1 MIELCHSNP
10 LFYSKGNLAMTKQE
24 KKDLRAEVKAAKKEL
39 KKRMKAER
47 VSFWADFKK
56 FITRGNVIDLAV
68 GVVIGSAFSA
78 ITNGLVKFI
87 INPVIS
93 LLTGGVSLEN
103 WKTPIQQE
111 VVDEAGEVV
120 TEAVYILWG
129 EWVQTIIQFFII
141 ALSIFT
147 AVRIIKSI
155 NDNLRFKELEA
166 QRKAAE
172 EKKAADKLAA
182 EKAAAIAAEKEAQLQ
197 QFYKNV
203 ARQTELLEKLAEK

>member
-1 MIELCHSNP
+1 MMGKEDMEAMQKKIERGLRAE
-10 LFYSKGNLAMTKQE
+10 KRKK
-24 KKDLRAEVKAAKKEL
+24 KKDL
-39 KKRMKAER
+39 KKRIKAER
-47 VSFWADFKK
+47 ESFWADFKK
-56 FITRGNVIDLAV
+56 FITKGNVIDLAV

-103 WKTPIQQE
+103 WKTVLVE
-111 VVDEAGEVV
+111 AVEADAEAGI
-120 TEAVYILWG
+120 EAVAEVSILWG

-155 NDNLRFKELEA
+155 NDKLRFRELEA

-172 EKKAADKLAA
+172 EKKAADKIAA
-182 EKAAAIAAEKEAQLQ
+182 DKAAASAAEKEAQLQ
-197 QFYKNV
+197 AFYANV